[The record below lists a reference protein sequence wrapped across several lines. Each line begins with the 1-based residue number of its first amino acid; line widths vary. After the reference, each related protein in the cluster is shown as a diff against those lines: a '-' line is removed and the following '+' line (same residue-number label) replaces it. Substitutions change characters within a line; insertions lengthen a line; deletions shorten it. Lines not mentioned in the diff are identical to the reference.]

1 MSAQVS
7 RASALSSTM
16 LLVPHSLPDPDMPAW
31 PVLAFQALGDL
42 AEQVGGPTLAVF
54 ERPSERRR
62 AELALSDV
70 VDVELLAKR
79 GQRVSAAGDGVVLA
93 DREIVAE
100 RSELLSSARV
110 LVVVRLALP
119 WPRPPWVPAPEGE
132 DPSSFLRHDLPKAV
146 DAFRAV
152 VEPFLLAERDAP
164 RLLMVL
170 DPRLVDRPYG
180 RWFLRTLTGLRR
192 TRELDQAVAH
202 LGGERGVTP

>member
-1 MSAQVS
+1 MSAK
-7 RASALSSTM
+7 ASSTL

-31 PVLAFQALGDL
+31 PVLAFQGLGDL
-42 AEQVGGPTLAVF
+42 AEQVRGPTLAVF
-54 ERPSERRR
+54 ERASERRR
-62 AELALSDV
+62 AELALSDE
-70 VDVELLAKR
+70 VDLELLTTR
-79 GQRVSAAGDGVVLA
+79 SQRVSMAEDGVVLA

-132 DPSSFLRHDLPKAV
+132 EPNSFLCHDLPKAV

-152 VEPFLLAERDAP
+152 VEPFLNAGQGES